1 MEWLSIGDVMVA
13 VTASLGISSSGDNC
27 LLISFIR
34 LKAASPPP
42 PLLQGLVPTRFVQKY
57 TPRHAQLELG
67 GVDLDLAVEDD
78 VVPLDRADMRQQVG
92 VEREVR
98 SGGNR

>member
-1 MEWLSIGDVMVA
+1 MEWLSIGDVTVA
-13 VTASLGISSSGDNC
+13 VTASLGTFSLGNNC
-27 LLISFIR
+27 LASSLIR
-34 LKAASPPP
+34 LKAASAPP
-42 PLLQGLVPTRFVQKY
+42 PLLQGRVPTRFVQKY

-98 SGGNR
+98 SGGNG